1 MDIWEKIKYEF
12 NKGDSAVKQI
22 IIVNLAVFIFTILV
36 GVVATVSGF
45 QSNDLLKYFA
55 VPSDIGT
62 LLMRPWSLV
71 TNIFFHSGFWHL
83 LGNMM
88 LLFFLGRILEEFL
101 STKQV
106 WHIFIFGGLSGVVLF
121 VAGYNL
127 LPVFVD
133 VVSEADLRGA
143 SGGVTAI
150 IVATGVFLP
159 RYQIRPF
166 NLFNIEM
173 RWVALLFVFRDLY
186 SFPNMQNLGG
196 IIAHLGGALFG
207 ALYILDLQGKI
218 ELPTFSWNTG
228 KSANMKKV
236 VLDEKEIKTQKKSTQ
251 KAKPNQ
257 DEVDAILD
265 KISRSGYD
273 SLSKTEKEIL
283 FKASE

>member
-12 NKGDSAVKQI
+12 HKGDSAVKQI
-22 IIVNLAVFIFTILV
+22 ITVNLAVFIFTILV

-45 QSNDLLKYFA
+45 HSSDLLKYFA

-83 LGNMM
+83 LGNML
-88 LLFFLGRILEEFL
+88 LLFFLGRILEDFL
-101 STKQV
+101 STKKI

-121 VAGYNL
+121 IASYNL
-127 LPVFVD
+127 FPVFSE
-133 VVSEADLRGA
+133 VVSEGNLRGA

-150 IVATGVFLP
+150 IVATGVYLP

-186 SFPNMQNLGG
+186 SFPGMQNLGG
-196 IIAHLGGALFG
+196 I
-207 ALYILDLQGKI
+207 
-218 ELPTFSWNTG
+218 
-228 KSANMKKV
+228 
-236 VLDEKEIKTQKKSTQ
+236 
-251 KAKPNQ
+251 
-257 DEVDAILD
+257 
-265 KISRSGYD
+265 
-273 SLSKTEKEIL
+273 
-283 FKASE
+283 

>member
-121 VAGYNL
+121 VTGYNL